1 MIVIGLTGSI
11 GMGKTT
17 AARALVRMGLPV
29 HDSDAAVHKLF
40 ARGGAAVGPVG
51 KAFPDAI
58 RDGMVDRTILGE
70 LVFNDPDALGRLEAI
85 VHPLVRRESQA
96 FLRRCAACRET
107 LVVLDVPLL
116 FEVKRESD
124 CDLVIL
130 VTAPAFVQTRR
141 VLRRPGMTGQ
151 RLADI
156 RSRQMPDAEKRRRAD
171 FVVQTGL
178 DRRET
183 LRTLGHIV
191 KLAREGRWR
200 SGRTGLCRARHGRRR
215 NHA

>member
-40 ARGGAAVGPVG
+40 AHGGGAVGPVG
-51 KAFPDAI
+51 EMFPDAI
-58 RDGMVDRTILGE
+58 RDGRVDRTTLGE
-70 LVFNDPDALGRLEAI
+70 LVFNEPGALDRLEAI

-96 FLRRCAACRET
+96 FLRRCAARRET
-107 LVVLDVPLL
+107 LAVLDVPLL
-116 FEVKRESD
+116 FEVNRQSD

-130 VTAPAFVQTRR
+130 VTAPAFVQAQR
-141 VLRRPGMTGQ
+141 VLRRPGMTRQ

-156 RSRQMPDAEKRRRAD
+156 RSRQMQDVEKRCRAD
-171 FVVQTGL
+171 FIVQTGL
-178 DRRET
+178 GRRET
-183 LRTLGHIV
+183 LRALSHVV
-191 KLAREGRWR
+191 KLTREGRWR
-200 SGRTGLCRARHGRRR
+200 AGRTGLCRARDGRWRY
-215 NHA
+215 HA

>member
-17 AARALVRMGLPV
+17 AARALARMGLPV

-51 KAFPDAI
+51 EAFPDAI
-58 RDGMVDRTILGE
+58 HDGTVDRTILGE
-70 LVFNDPDALGRLEAI
+70 FVFNDPDALGRLEAI

-96 FLRRCAACRET
+96 FLRRCAACREP
-107 LVVLDVPLL
+107 LAVLDVPLL
-116 FEVKRESD
+116 FEAKRESD

-130 VTAPAFVQTRR
+130 VTAPAFVQAQR

-151 RLADI
+151 RFADI
-156 RSRQMPDAEKRRRAD
+156 RSRQMRDAEKRRRAD
-171 FVVQTGL
+171 FIVQTGRG
-178 DRRET
+178 RRET
-183 LRTLGHIV
+183 LRALGYIV

-200 SGRTGLCRARHGRRR
+200 AGRTGLCRARDGRRR

>member
-40 ARGGAAVGPVG
+40 AHGGAAVGPVG
-51 KAFPDAI
+51 EMFPDAI
-58 RDGMVDRTILGE
+58 RDGRVDRTTLGE
-70 LVFNDPDALGRLEAI
+70 LVFNEPGALGRLEAI

-96 FLRRCAACRET
+96 FLRRCAARRET
-107 LVVLDVPLL
+107 LAVLDVPLL

-130 VTAPAFVQTRR
+130 VTAPAFVQAQR
-141 VLRRPGMTGQ
+141 VLRRPGMTGR
-151 RLADI
+151 RLAGI
-156 RSRQMPDAEKRRRAD
+156 RSRQMRDAEKRRRAD
-171 FVVQTGL
+171 FIVQTGL
-178 DRRET
+178 GRRET
-183 LRTLGHIV
+183 LCVLSHIV
-191 KLAREGRWR
+191 KLTKEGRWR
-200 SGRTGLCRARHGRRR
+200 AGRTGLCRARNGRWRY
-215 NHA
+215 HA

>member
-17 AARALVRMGLPV
+17 AARALARMGLPV
-29 HDSDAAVHKLF
+29 HDSDAAVHRLF

-58 RDGMVDRTILGE
+58 RDEAIDRARLGD
-70 LVFNDPDALGRLEAI
+70 LVFHDPAALARLEAI

-96 FLRRCAACRET
+96 FLRRCVARREAMA
-107 LVVLDVPLL
+107 VLDVPLL
-116 FEVKRESD
+116 FEVGRDGD
-124 CDLVIL
+124 CDLIIL
-130 VTAPAFVQTRR
+130 VTAPVFIQAQR
-141 VLRRPGMTGQ
+141 VLRRPGMTKK
-151 RLADI
+151 RLAEI

-178 DRRET
+178 GRQET
-183 LRTLGHIV
+183 LRALGHIV
-191 KLAREGRWR
+191 KLAREGRWPA
-200 SGRTGLCRARHGRRR
+200 GRTGPCHARNGRRQH
-215 NHA
+215 HA

>member
-11 GMGKTT
+11 GMGKTA
-17 AARALVRMGLPV
+17 AARAFARMGLPV
-29 HDSDAAVHKLF
+29 HDSDAAVHRLF

-51 KAFPDAI
+51 EAFPEAI
-58 RDGMVDRTILGE
+58 RDGTVDRTILGE
-70 LVFNDPDALGRLEAI
+70 LVFNNPDALGRLETI
-85 VHPLVRRESQA
+85 VHPLVHRESLA

-107 LVVLDVPLL
+107 LAVLDVPLL

-124 CDLVIL
+124 CDLVVL
-130 VTAPAFVQTRR
+130 VTAPAFVQAQR
-141 VLRRPGMTGQ
+141 VLRRPGMTEQ

-156 RSRQMPDAEKRRRAD
+156 RSRQMRDAEKRRRAD
-171 FVVQTGL
+171 FIVQTGL

-183 LRTLGHIV
+183 LRALSHIV
-191 KLAREGRWR
+191 KLAREGHWR
-200 SGRTGLCRARHGRRR
+200 AGSTGFCRARNGRRR